1 MLINYLGRSGR
12 ARGEGGVEVVG
23 NSISC
28 CQGVKSEQRMPG
40 QGVGTTARDGT
51 GTRVVEE
58 KVPSQGRAELLLA
71 EHREND

>member
-1 MLINYLGRSGR
+1 MLMNYLGRSRR
-12 ARGEGGVEVVG
+12 ARGEGGIEVVG

-28 CQGVKSEQRMPG
+28 CRGAKSEQAMP
-40 QGVGTTARDGT
+40 VGTMARDGT

-58 KVPSQGRAELLLA
+58 KVPSRGRAELLLA